1 MAEGSKFMSK
11 RMTATEYI
19 MTIVMMFMLVC
30 IAGAFFLGYSL
41 GTDKTTD
48 RYTAI
53 LDQINGA
60 STEPAA
66 YDQQLLVSFYHTIFS
81 PYREYQKKWFD
92 HLDKFSRPNASTDPA
107 SMMKELSRTARD
119 KYNTILA
126 TSPPDHSPLL
136 KEAHLNYLKSLKLFA
151 DTAGNYE
158 AKANGMSTRDLL
170 ATIQAEPYFQEA
182 IHFALQ
188 AQSQYYQS
196 IVKWNESINPALLGV
211 ELAARNELEMK
222 EWNSLNVN
230 LKNVFVTNY
239 LSTRKLHVNVY
250 PQDLTLRVDEMV
262 SGGQA
267 KRMDLNEVGKII
279 DMLVSTGAVRQGD
292 FIAGKERR
300 YGDEFLP
307 QLPFFFE
314 F

>member
-1 MAEGSKFMSK
+1 MAEGSNFMSK
-11 RMTATEYI
+11 RLTATEYI
-19 MTIVMMFMLVC
+19 MTIIMMFMLVC

-41 GTDKTTD
+41 GTDKATD

-53 LDQINGA
+53 LDKINGE

-81 PYREYQKKWFD
+81 PYREYEKKWFD
-92 HLDKFSRPNASTDPA
+92 QLDKLSRPNASTDPA
-107 SMMKELSRTARD
+107 SMMKELSRTAKD
-119 KYNTILA
+119 KYDTIL
-126 TSPPDHSPLL
+126 TISPPEHSPLL
-136 KEAHLNYLKSLKLFA
+136 KEAHLNYMKSLKLFA

-158 AKANGMSTRDLL
+158 SKANSMSTRDLL

-182 IHFALQ
+182 IQFALQ

-196 IVKWNESINPALLGV
+196 IVKWNETIHPSLQGV
-211 ELAARNELEMK
+211 EQSASNELELK

-230 LKNVFVTNY
+230 LKNAFITNY
-239 LSTRKLHVNVY
+239 LSAKRLHTNVY
-250 PQDLTLRVDEMV
+250 PQDLTLRVDEMI

-279 DMLVSTGAVRQGD
+279 DMLVSTGAVRSGD

-300 YGDEFLP
+300 YAHETLP